1 MSESRKGRN
10 FKKPG
15 VLGVEGMNAKLA
27 YSTNNGMANL
37 GIFFGGEIGKEVLR
51 CAGKQRQAVKR
62 SAEQLK
68 MSRL

>member
-37 GIFFGGEIGKEVLR
+37 GIFLGGERGKEVLR
-51 CAGKQRQAVKR
+51 CAGSKAGCEK
-62 SAEQLK
+62 K
-68 MSRL
+68 C

>member
-27 YSTNNGMANL
+27 YFTNNGN
-37 GIFFGGEIGKEVLR
+37 GKPGNFFMEERGKGVLR

-62 SAEQLK
+62 STEQLK
-68 MSRL
+68 TKRL